1 MRRRSQFLT
10 AGITAVAIAAIVALG
25 IVSLKDRARIASL
38 EARIA
43 ALESLPT
50 RPLQF
55 TTMLP
60 AHNPGP
66 SLESDGFGPA
76 RVIPI
81 TAR

>member
-1 MRRRSQFLT
+1 LT
-10 AGITAVAIAAIVALG
+10 TGIIAVAIAAVVALG
-25 IVSLKDRARIASL
+25 LVSLKDRARIASL

-43 ALESLPT
+43 AIESLPT
-50 RPLQF
+50 RPLQLR
-55 TTMLP
+55 TILP
-60 AHNPGP
+60 AHNPGS